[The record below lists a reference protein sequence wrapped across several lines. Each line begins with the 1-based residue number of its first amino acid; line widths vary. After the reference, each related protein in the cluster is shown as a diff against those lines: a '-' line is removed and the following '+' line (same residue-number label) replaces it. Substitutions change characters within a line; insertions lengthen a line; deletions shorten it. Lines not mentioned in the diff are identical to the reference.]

1 MNWHAFPALN
11 WSSLTL
17 PICAFLAVS
26 GLTYLAFHAIWAR
39 DRRVDDRLGE
49 LSSDVPI
56 VTNRSARADSS
67 AKVSMRSKMAK
78 LAAQLLPNDQRERS
92 QLQARLVHAGIYATW
107 APSVFLTI
115 KLALVAV
122 PLLIALFLGALGLG
136 HPYRILVS
144 AGAASGIGIVLPNLW
159 LQRRKKRRHSVL
171 LKSLPD
177 FLDLMVT
184 CVQAGLS
191 MNGALQRVTEEL
203 AVAHPVLA
211 GEMGIVER
219 QIELGASPD
228 LALRNFAERS
238 DLAAISTLSTLVE
251 QARRFGTSVSEA
263 LRTHA
268 ETIRE
273 QREQR
278 AEEMAQKAAVK
289 ILFPTLLLIFP
300 AIFVVLVGPAAV
312 QIVKT
317 FSPSSQTHQTATVEG
332 K

>member
-1 MNWHAFPALN
+1 MMMNWH
-11 WSSLTL
+11 SLTAMSWDSL
-17 PICAFLAVS
+17 TVPLCAFLAVS

-39 DRRVDDRLGE
+39 DRRIDDRLVE
-49 LSSDVPI
+49 LSSDMPSMQAWSV
-56 VTNRSARADSS
+56 RSDSPATHS
-67 AKVSMRSKMAK
+67 VRAKVAR
-78 LAAQLLPNDQRERS
+78 LAAHLLPNDKRERTL
-92 QLQARLVHAGIYATW
+92 LQARLLHAGIYTAW
-107 APSVFLTI
+107 APAVFLTI
-115 KLALVAV
+115 KLALIVV
-122 PLLIALFLGALGLG
+122 PVFVALFLSALGIG
-136 HPYRILVS
+136 HPQRILLY
-144 AGAASGIGIVLPNLW
+144 AGIAGGIGIFLPNLW
-159 LQRRKKRRHSVL
+159 LKRRKARRHSTL
-171 LKSLPD
+171 MKSLPD

-219 QIELGASPD
+219 QIELGATPD

-238 DLAAISTLSTLVE
+238 DLAAIATLSTLVE
-251 QARRFGTSVSEA
+251 QTRRFGTSISDA

-278 AEEMAQKAAVK
+278 AEEMAQRAAVK

-300 AIFVVLVGPAAV
+300 AIFIVLVGPAAV
-312 QIVKT
+312 QIVRT
-317 FSPSSQTHQTATVEG
+317 FSTPHAAAVES

>member
-1 MNWHAFPALN
+1 MNWQ
-11 WSSLTL
+11 SLTMVTWDSWTAQV
-17 PICAFLAVS
+17 CAFLAVS

-39 DRRVDDRLGE
+39 DRRVDDRLFD
-49 LSSDVPI
+49 LSSDLPLAQI
-56 VTNRSARADSS
+56 SSARSDPAAS
-67 AKVSMRSKMAK
+67 SMRSKVAR
-78 LAAQLLPNDQRERS
+78 LAAQLLPNDQRERT
-92 QLQARLVHAGIYATW
+92 QLQARLMQAGIYAPW
-107 APSVFLTI
+107 APTVFLTMR
-115 KLALVAV
+115 LVLIAV
-122 PLLIALFLGALGLG
+122 PMFVALFLGALGVGQLQ
-136 HPYRILVS
+136 RIFLCVAV
-144 AGAASGIGIVLPNLW
+144 AGGIGALLPNFW
-159 LQRRKKRRHSVL
+159 LSRRRTRRHSTL
-171 LKSLPD
+171 MKSLPD

-191 MNGALQRVTEEL
+191 INAALQRVTEEL
-203 AVAHPVLA
+203 ALAHPVLA

-238 DLAAISTLSTLVE
+238 DLAPISTLATLVE
-251 QARRFGTSVSEA
+251 QTRRFGTSISDA

-278 AEEMAQKAAVK
+278 AEELAQKAAVK

-300 AIFVVLVGPAAV
+300 AIFIVLVGPAAV
-312 QIVKT
+312 QIVQT
-317 FSPSSQTHQTATVEG
+317 FSTPHATASES

>member
-1 MNWHAFPALN
+1 M
-11 WSSLTL
+11 
-17 PICAFLAVS
+17 
-26 GLTYLAFHAIWAR
+26 
-39 DRRVDDRLGE
+39 
-49 LSSDVPI
+49 
-56 VTNRSARADSS
+56 
-67 AKVSMRSKMAK
+67 
-78 LAAQLLPNDQRERS
+78 
-92 QLQARLVHAGIYATW
+92 
-107 APSVFLTI
+107 
-115 KLALVAV
+115 
-122 PLLIALFLGALGLG
+122 
-136 HPYRILVS
+136 
-144 AGAASGIGIVLPNLW
+144 
-159 LQRRKKRRHSVL
+159 

-191 MNGALQRVTEEL
+191 LNGALQRVTEEL

-219 QIELGASPD
+219 QIELGAAPD

-238 DLAAISTLSTLVE
+238 DLAAIATLSTLVE
-251 QARRFGTSVSEA
+251 QARRFGTSVSDA

-312 QIVKT
+312 QITRT
-317 FSPSSQTHQTATVEG
+317 FASQHPVAVES

>member
-1 MNWHAFPALN
+1 MNWQ
-11 WSSLTL
+11 SLTMVTWDSWTAQV
-17 PICAFLAVS
+17 CAFLAVS

-39 DRRVDDRLGE
+39 DRRVDDRLFD
-49 LSSDVPI
+49 LSSDLPLAQI
-56 VTNRSARADSS
+56 SSARSDPAAS
-67 AKVSMRSKMAK
+67 SMRSKVAR
-78 LAAQLLPNDQRERS
+78 LAAQLLPNDQRERT
-92 QLQARLVHAGIYATW
+92 QLQARLMQAGIYAPW
-107 APSVFLTI
+107 APTVFLTMR
-115 KLALVAV
+115 LVLIAV
-122 PLLIALFLGALGLG
+122 PMFVALFLGALGVGQLQ
-136 HPYRILVS
+136 RIFLCGAV
-144 AGAASGIGIVLPNLW
+144 AGGIGALLPNFW
-159 LQRRKKRRHSVL
+159 LSRRRTRRHSTL
-171 LKSLPD
+171 MKSLPD

-191 MNGALQRVTEEL
+191 INAALQRVTEEL
-203 AVAHPVLA
+203 ALAHPVLA

-238 DLAAISTLSTLVE
+238 DLAPISTLATLVE
-251 QARRFGTSVSEA
+251 QTRRFGTSISDA

-278 AEEMAQKAAVK
+278 AEELAQKAAVK

-300 AIFVVLVGPAAV
+300 AIFIVLVGPAAV
-312 QIVKT
+312 QIVQT
-317 FSPSSQTHQTATVEG
+317 FSTPHATASES

>member
-1 MNWHAFPALN
+1 MNWH
-11 WSSLTL
+11 SLTVMNWDSL
-17 PICAFLAVS
+17 TVPVCAFLAVS

-39 DRRVDDRLGE
+39 DRRVDDRLVE
-49 LSSDVPI
+49 LSSDTPSAQARLV
-56 VTNRSARADSS
+56 RSDSPAS
-67 AKVSMRSKMAK
+67 NSVRAKVAK
-78 LAAQLLPNDQRERS
+78 LAAQLLPNDKRERT
-92 QLQARLVHAGIYATW
+92 QLQARLMHAGIYATW
-107 APSVFLTI
+107 APGVFLTVKI
-115 KLALVAV
+115 ALIIV
-122 PLLIALFLGALGLG
+122 PVFVALFLGALGLC
-136 HPYRILVS
+136 HPERILLY
-144 AGAASGIGIVLPNLW
+144 AGVVGGIGIILPGLW
-159 LQRRKKRRHSVL
+159 LKRRKARRHSTL
-171 LKSLPD
+171 MKSLPD

-203 AVAHPVLA
+203 AVAHPALA

-219 QIELGASPD
+219 QIELGATPD

-251 QARRFGTSVSEA
+251 QTRRFGTSISDA

-278 AEEMAQKAAVK
+278 AEEMAQRASVK

-300 AIFVVLVGPAAV
+300 AIFIVLVGPAAV
-312 QIVKT
+312 QIVRT
-317 FSPSSQTHQTATVEG
+317 FSTPQHHAAAES

>member
-1 MNWHAFPALN
+1 MNWH
-11 WSSLTL
+11 SLTVMNWDSL
-17 PICAFLAVS
+17 TVPVCAFLAVS

-39 DRRVDDRLGE
+39 DRRVDDRLVE
-49 LSSDVPI
+49 LSSDTPSAQARLV
-56 VTNRSARADSS
+56 RSDSPAS
-67 AKVSMRSKMAK
+67 NSVRSKVAK
-78 LAAQLLPNDQRERS
+78 LAAQLLPNDKRERT
-92 QLQARLVHAGIYATW
+92 QLQARLMHAGIYATW
-107 APSVFLTI
+107 APGVFLTVKI
-115 KLALVAV
+115 ALIIV
-122 PLLIALFLGALGLG
+122 PVFVALFLGALGLC
-136 HPYRILVS
+136 HPERILLY
-144 AGAASGIGIVLPNLW
+144 AGVVGGIGIILPGLW
-159 LQRRKKRRHSVL
+159 LKRRKARRHSTL
-171 LKSLPD
+171 MKSLPD

-203 AVAHPVLA
+203 AVAHPALA

-219 QIELGASPD
+219 QIELGATPD

-251 QARRFGTSVSEA
+251 QTRRFGTSISDA

-278 AEEMAQKAAVK
+278 AEEMAQRASVK

-300 AIFVVLVGPAAV
+300 AIFIVLVGPAAV
-312 QIVKT
+312 QIVRT
-317 FSPSSQTHQTATVEG
+317 FSTPQHHAAAES

>member
-1 MNWHAFPALN
+1 MNWH
-11 WSSLTL
+11 SLTVMNWDSL
-17 PICAFLAVS
+17 TVPVCAFLAVS

-39 DRRVDDRLGE
+39 DRRVDDRLVE
-49 LSSDVPI
+49 LSSDTPSAQARLV
-56 VTNRSARADSS
+56 RSDSPAS
-67 AKVSMRSKMAK
+67 NSVRSKVAK
-78 LAAQLLPNDQRERS
+78 LAAQLLPNDKRERT
-92 QLQARLVHAGIYATW
+92 QLQARLMHAGIYATW
-107 APSVFLTI
+107 APGVFLTVKI
-115 KLALVAV
+115 ALIIV
-122 PLLIALFLGALGLG
+122 PVFVALFLGALGLC
-136 HPYRILVS
+136 HPERILLY
-144 AGAASGIGIVLPNLW
+144 AGVVGGIGIILPGLW
-159 LQRRKKRRHSVL
+159 LKRRKARRHSTL
-171 LKSLPD
+171 MKSLPD

-203 AVAHPVLA
+203 AVAHPALA

-219 QIELGASPD
+219 QIELGATPD

-251 QARRFGTSVSEA
+251 QTRRFGTSISDA

-278 AEEMAQKAAVK
+278 AEEMAQRAAVK

-300 AIFVVLVGPAAV
+300 AIFIVLVGPAAV
-312 QIVKT
+312 QIVRT
-317 FSPSSQTHQTATVEG
+317 FSTPHHAAPES

>member
-1 MNWHAFPALN
+1 MSWNL
-11 WSSLTL
+11 LTTL
-17 PICAFLAVS
+17 SWGSFAVQTCAFLAVS
-26 GLTYLAFHAIWAR
+26 GLTYLAFHTIWAR
-39 DRRVDDRLGE
+39 DRRIDDRLGE
-49 LSSDVPI
+49 LSSDGPLVDR
-56 VTNRSARADSS
+56 RSARLDTPANKS
-67 AKVSMRSKMAK
+67 VRSRVAK
-78 LAAQLLPNDQRERS
+78 LAAQLLPNDKRERTL
-92 QLQARLVHAGIYATW
+92 LQARLMHAGIYATW
-107 APSVFLTI
+107 APGVFLTV
-115 KLALVAV
+115 KVALILV
-122 PLLIALFLGALGLG
+122 PVFVALFLGALGVA
-136 HPYRILVS
+136 HPQRILLY
-144 AGAASGIGIVLPNLW
+144 AGVAGGIGIILPPLW
-159 LQRRKKRRHSVL
+159 LHRRKIRRHAQL
-171 LKSLPD
+171 LRSLPD

-191 MNGALQRVTEEL
+191 LNAALQRVTEEL

-238 DLAAISTLSTLVE
+238 DLSAIATLSTLVE
-251 QARRFGTSVSEA
+251 QTRRFGTSISDA
-263 LRTHA
+263 LRTNA

-312 QIVKT
+312 QIVRT
-317 FSPSSQTHQTATVEG
+317 FSSPHAAAAET

>member
-1 MNWHAFPALN
+1 MVTWDSWTAQV
-11 WSSLTL
+11 
-17 PICAFLAVS
+17 CAFLAVS

-39 DRRVDDRLGE
+39 DRRVDDRLFD
-49 LSSDVPI
+49 LSSDLPLARI
-56 VTNRSARADSS
+56 NSARSDPAAS
-67 AKVSMRSKMAK
+67 SMRSKVAR
-78 LAAQLLPNDQRERS
+78 LAAQLLPNDQRERT
-92 QLQARLVHAGIYATW
+92 QLQARLMQAGIYAPW
-107 APSVFLTI
+107 APTVFLTMR
-115 KLALVAV
+115 LVLIAV
-122 PLLIALFLGALGLG
+122 PMFVALFLGALGVGQLQ
-136 HPYRILVS
+136 RIFLCGAV
-144 AGAASGIGIVLPNLW
+144 AGGIGALLPNFW
-159 LQRRKKRRHSVL
+159 LSRRRTRRHSTL
-171 LKSLPD
+171 MKSLPD

-191 MNGALQRVTEEL
+191 INAALQRVTEEL
-203 AVAHPVLA
+203 ALAHPVLA

-238 DLAAISTLSTLVE
+238 DLAPISTLATLVE
-251 QARRFGTSVSEA
+251 QTRRFGTSISDA

-278 AEEMAQKAAVK
+278 AEELAQKAAVK

-300 AIFVVLVGPAAV
+300 AIFIVLVGPAAV
-312 QIVKT
+312 QIVQT
-317 FSPSSQTHQTATVEG
+317 FSTPHATASES

>member
-1 MNWHAFPALN
+1 VMNWD
-11 WSSLTL
+11 SLTV
-17 PICAFLAVS
+17 PVCAFLAVS

-39 DRRVDDRLGE
+39 DRRVDDRLVE
-49 LSSDVPI
+49 LSSDTPSAQARLV
-56 VTNRSARADSS
+56 RSDSPAS
-67 AKVSMRSKMAK
+67 NSVRSKVAK
-78 LAAQLLPNDQRERS
+78 LAAQLLPNDKRERT
-92 QLQARLVHAGIYATW
+92 QLQARLMHAGIYATW
-107 APSVFLTI
+107 APGVFLTVKI
-115 KLALVAV
+115 ALIIV
-122 PLLIALFLGALGLG
+122 PVFVALFLGALGLC
-136 HPYRILVS
+136 HPERILLY
-144 AGAASGIGIVLPNLW
+144 AGVVGGIGIILPGLW
-159 LQRRKKRRHSVL
+159 LKRRKARRHSTL
-171 LKSLPD
+171 MKSLPD

-203 AVAHPVLA
+203 AVAHPALA

-219 QIELGASPD
+219 QIELGATPD

-251 QARRFGTSVSEA
+251 QTRRFGTSISDA

-278 AEEMAQKAAVK
+278 AEEMAQRAAVK

-300 AIFVVLVGPAAV
+300 AIFIVLVGPAAV
-312 QIVKT
+312 QIVRT
-317 FSPSSQTHQTATVEG
+317 FSTPQHHAAAES

>member
-1 MNWHAFPALN
+1 MNWN
-11 WSSLTL
+11 SLTTMSWDSL
-17 PICAFLAVS
+17 AISACAFLAVS
-26 GLTYLAFHAIWAR
+26 GLTYLAFHFIWAH
-39 DRRVDDRLGE
+39 DRRVTDRLLE
-49 LSSDVPI
+49 LSG
-56 VTNRSARADSS
+56 DSS
-67 AKVSMRSKMAK
+67 LLSASTSRGDSPDATSMRAKVARVAG
-78 LAAQLLPNDQRERS
+78 QLLPNDQRERT
-92 QLQARLVHAGIYATW
+92 QLQARLMHAGIYATW
-107 APSVFLTI
+107 VPGVFMTV
-115 KLALVAV
+115 KLILILG
-122 PLLIALFLGALGLG
+122 PLLIGLFLGALGIG
-136 HPYRILVS
+136 HPHRILFC
-144 AGAASGIGIVLPNLW
+144 AGVASGAGIILPNLW
-159 LQRRKKRRHSVL
+159 LHRRKARRHAAL

-203 AVAHPVLA
+203 AVAHPALA

-219 QIELGASPD
+219 QIELGASAD

-238 DLAAISTLSTLVE
+238 DLSPIATLSTLIE
-251 QARRFGTSVSEA
+251 QSRRFGTSISEA

-312 QIVKT
+312 QIAHT
-317 FSPSSQTHQTATVEG
+317 FSSQAHQAPAAETR
-332 K
+332 

>member
-1 MNWHAFPALN
+1 MNWH
-11 WSSLTL
+11 SLTVMNWDSL
-17 PICAFLAVS
+17 TVPVCAFLAVS

-39 DRRVDDRLGE
+39 DRRVDDRLVE
-49 LSSDVPI
+49 LSSDTPSAQTRLV
-56 VTNRSARADSS
+56 RSDSPAS
-67 AKVSMRSKMAK
+67 NSVRAKVAK
-78 LAAQLLPNDQRERS
+78 LAAQLLPNDKRERT
-92 QLQARLVHAGIYATW
+92 QLQARLMHAGIYATW
-107 APSVFLTI
+107 APGVFLTVKI
-115 KLALVAV
+115 ALIIV
-122 PLLIALFLGALGLG
+122 PVFVALFLGALGLC
-136 HPYRILVS
+136 HPERILLY
-144 AGAASGIGIVLPNLW
+144 AGVVGGIGIILPGLW
-159 LQRRKKRRHSVL
+159 LKRRKARRHSTL
-171 LKSLPD
+171 MKSLPD

-203 AVAHPVLA
+203 AVAHPALA

-219 QIELGASPD
+219 QIELGATPD

-251 QARRFGTSVSEA
+251 QTRRFGTSISDA

-278 AEEMAQKAAVK
+278 AEEMAQRASVK

-300 AIFVVLVGPAAV
+300 AIFIVLVGPAAV
-312 QIVKT
+312 QIVRT
-317 FSPSSQTHQTATVEG
+317 FSTPQHHAAAES

>member
-1 MNWHAFPALN
+1 MSWHPLTLMNWD
-11 WSSLTL
+11 SLTVQA
-17 PICAFLAVS
+17 CAFLAVS
-26 GLTYLAFHAIWAR
+26 GLTYLAFHLIWAH
-39 DRRVDDRLGE
+39 DRRVDERLVE
-49 LSSDVPI
+49 LASDSTPL
-56 VTNRSARADSS
+56 TRTRSAGGA
-67 AKVSMRSKMAK
+67 APATGAVRSKVAK
-78 LAAQLLPNDQRERS
+78 LAARLLPNDQRERT
-92 QLQARLVHAGIYATW
+92 QLQARLMHAGIYAPW
-107 APSVFLTI
+107 APGVLLTV
-115 KLALVAV
+115 KLALVV
-122 PLLIALFLGALGLG
+122 LPMFIALFLAAIGIG
-136 HPYRILVS
+136 HPQRVLLY
-144 AGAASGIGIVLPNLW
+144 AGGAAGVGIMLPNLW
-159 LQRRKKRRHSVL
+159 LQRRRARRHAIL
-171 LKSLPD
+171 MKSLPD

-191 MNGALQRVTEEL
+191 LNGALQRVTEEV

-238 DLAAISTLSTLVE
+238 DLAAIASLSTLVE
-251 QARRFGTSVSEA
+251 QTRRFGTSISDA

-278 AEEMAQKAAVK
+278 AEETAQKAAVK

-300 AIFVVLVGPAAV
+300 AIFIVLVGPAAV
-312 QIVKT
+312 QIVHT
-317 FSPSSQTHQTATVEG
+317 FSQHRVAAVES

>member
-1 MNWHAFPALN
+1 MNWHWLTVMS
-11 WSSLTL
+11 WDSLTVSV
-17 PICAFLAVS
+17 CAFLAVS

-39 DRRVDDRLGE
+39 DRRIDDRLVE
-49 LSSDVPI
+49 LSSDTPSAQARLV
-56 VTNRSARADSS
+56 RSDSPTANS
-67 AKVSMRSKMAK
+67 VRSKIAK
-78 LAAQLLPNDQRERS
+78 LAAQLLPSDKRERT
-92 QLQARLVHAGIYATW
+92 QLQARLMHAGIYATW
-107 APSVFLTI
+107 APGVFLTI
-115 KLALVAV
+115 KLALIIV
-122 PLLIALFLGALGLG
+122 PVFVALFLGALGLG
-136 HPYRILVS
+136 HPQRILLY
-144 AGAASGIGIVLPNLW
+144 AGIVGGIGIILPNLW
-159 LQRRKKRRHSVL
+159 LKRRRARRHSTL
-171 LKSLPD
+171 MKSLPD

-203 AVAHPVLA
+203 AVAHPALA

-219 QIELGASPD
+219 QIELGATPD
-228 LALRNFAERS
+228 LAERS

-251 QARRFGTSVSEA
+251 QTRRFGTSISDA

-278 AEEMAQKAAVK
+278 AEEMAQRAAVK

-300 AIFVVLVGPAAV
+300 AIFIVLVGPAAV
-312 QIVKT
+312 QIVRT
-317 FSPSSQTHQTATVEG
+317 FSTPHPAAVES

>member
-1 MNWHAFPALN
+1 MNWH
-11 WSSLTL
+11 SLTVMSWDSL
-17 PICAFLAVS
+17 TVSVCAFLAVS

-39 DRRVDDRLGE
+39 DRRIDDRLVE
-49 LSSDVPI
+49 LSSDTPSAQARLV
-56 VTNRSARADSS
+56 RSDSPTANS
-67 AKVSMRSKMAK
+67 VRSKIAK
-78 LAAQLLPNDQRERS
+78 LAAQLLPNDKRERT
-92 QLQARLVHAGIYATW
+92 QLQARLMHAGIYATW
-107 APSVFLTI
+107 APGVFLTI
-115 KLALVAV
+115 KLALIIV
-122 PLLIALFLGALGLG
+122 PVFVALFLGALGLG
-136 HPYRILVS
+136 HPQRILLY
-144 AGAASGIGIVLPNLW
+144 AGVVGGIGIILPNLW
-159 LQRRKKRRHSVL
+159 LKRRRARRHSTL
-171 LKSLPD
+171 MKSLPD

-219 QIELGASPD
+219 QIELGATPD

-251 QARRFGTSVSEA
+251 QTRRFGTSISDA

-278 AEEMAQKAAVK
+278 AEEMAQRAAVK

-300 AIFVVLVGPAAV
+300 AIFIVLVGPAAV
-312 QIVKT
+312 QIVRT
-317 FSPSSQTHQTATVEG
+317 FSTPHAAAVES

>member
-1 MNWHAFPALN
+1 MSWQWPTTLSWNWLAVQA
-11 WSSLTL
+11 
-17 PICAFLAVS
+17 CAFLAVS
-26 GLTYLAFHAIWAR
+26 GLTYVAFHTIWAR

-49 LSSDVPI
+49 LSSDTPLVH
-56 VTNRSARADSS
+56 RSARSDAPANKS
-67 AKVSMRSKMAK
+67 VRSRVAK
-78 LAAQLLPNDQRERS
+78 LAAQLLPNDKRERT
-92 QLQARLVHAGIYATW
+92 QLQARLMHAGIYAPW
-107 APSVFLTI
+107 APGVFLTI
-115 KLALVAV
+115 KLALILV
-122 PLLIALFLGALGLG
+122 PVFVALFLGALGVA
-136 HPYRILVS
+136 HPQRVLLY
-144 AGAASGIGIVLPNLW
+144 AGIAGGIGIALPPLW
-159 LQRRKKRRHSVL
+159 LRRRKIRRHAVML
-171 LKSLPD
+171 RSLPD

-191 MNGALQRVTEEL
+191 LNGAMQRVTEEL

-238 DLAAISTLSTLVE
+238 DLAAIATLSALVE
-251 QARRFGTSVSEA
+251 QTRRFGTSISDA
-263 LRTHA
+263 LRTNA

-312 QIVKT
+312 QIVRT
-317 FSPSSQTHQTATVEG
+317 FSTPHATAGEL